1 MKQVYNIRPYE
12 PVYANGNKDYYNK
25 PTPSNENPVA
35 ASHSDNYGK
44 TDWRNMSFQSTIDL
58 TWKLPWVKGLELKGL
73 VAYDRSQASTNML
86 QKSIKLYNWSESDGY

>member
-1 MKQVYNIRPYE
+1 MNVNLSAWTDRRTQPGTDGNAFMYLMKQVYNIRPYE

-44 TDWRNMSFQSTIDL
+44 PTGAI
-58 TWKLPWVKGLELKGL
+58 
-73 VAYDRSQASTNML
+73 
-86 QKSIKLYNWSESDGY
+86 